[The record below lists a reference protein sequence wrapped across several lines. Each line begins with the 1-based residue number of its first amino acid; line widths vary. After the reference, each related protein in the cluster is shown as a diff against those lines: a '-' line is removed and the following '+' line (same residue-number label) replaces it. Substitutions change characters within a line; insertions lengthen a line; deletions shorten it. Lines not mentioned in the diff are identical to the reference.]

1 MKPLMRTW
9 MVLLLLLLLSGCDDS
24 NHKQPTG
31 KSEASTNEQACK
43 ILLDYADRYEQI
55 YLKYDGEEIAKR
67 LSELEGEFHERM
79 SEMAG
84 EGKWTPLEKMHNA
97 IKLSFLIGEFHG
109 ALQSCKVERAHKD
122 GASLGCDEVKKKKD
136 AIKEMCSE

>member
-1 MKPLMRTW
+1 MNPLMRTW
-9 MVLLLLLLLSGCDDS
+9 LVLLLLLLLSGCYDS

-31 KSEASTNEQACK
+31 KSEASTNEQACQ
-43 ILLDYADRYEQI
+43 ILLDYADQYEQI
-55 YLKYDGEEIAKR
+55 YLKHDGEEMAKR
-67 LSELEGEFHERM
+67 LSEVEAEFHKRM
-79 SEMAG
+79 SELAG
-84 EGKWTPLEKMHNA
+84 EGKWAPLDKMGNA

-136 AIKEMCSE
+136 AMKELCSE